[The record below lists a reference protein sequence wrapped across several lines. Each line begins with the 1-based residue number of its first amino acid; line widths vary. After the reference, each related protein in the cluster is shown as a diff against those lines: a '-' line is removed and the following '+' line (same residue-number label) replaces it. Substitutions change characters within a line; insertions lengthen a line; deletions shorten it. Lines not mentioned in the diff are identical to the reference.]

1 MSANNV
7 VLKHASLW
15 VQIGGVPF
23 NMVSPKVAREVGNKM
38 GMVEDVEC

>member
-15 VQIGGVPF
+15 VQIGGGGAFQYGVF
-23 NMVSPKVAREVGNKM
+23 KRGEG
-38 GMVEDVEC
+38 GGE